1 MNAVSVGWGKRD
13 CGIKVP
19 WADCTWGLR
28 SRATF
33 APKFLRKAAG
43 ANCRLSAETDGTID
57 RIEEFSNIRR
67 SHDWPRRELRMNVVE
82 CGVPSGSMLSR
93 ELIERAYFRDSYR
106 APLSRTELG
115 IVDIFFGIFAH
126 HPLWM
131 KLLLIVRNKVA
142 SLAGLDAPTAS
153 EILHVE
159 IKDHYVVGEKIG
171 VWPIFSLS
179 EDEVVAGRNNKHMDF
194 RLSVLKVPD
203 GDGTNV
209 VVSTICTVHNLSGK
223 LYLFFVIPF
232 HRYGVRKLMANALA
246 ARRL

>member
-1 MNAVSVGWGKRD
+1 MS
-13 CGIKVP
+13 
-19 WADCTWGLR
+19 
-28 SRATF
+28 
-33 APKFLRKAAG
+33 
-43 ANCRLSAETDGTID
+43 
-57 RIEEFSNIRR
+57 
-67 SHDWPRRELRMNVVE
+67 VVE
-82 CGVPSGSMLSR
+82 CDVPSGSALSR

-159 IKDHYVVGEKIG
+159 MKNRYAVGEKIG

-179 EDEVVAGRNNKHMDF
+179 DDEIVAGRNNKHMDF
-194 RLSVLKVPD
+194 RLSVLKMP
-203 GDGTNV
+203 GADGTSV
-209 VVSTICTVHNLSGK
+209 VDALPSQRIFGPTPSGGGSRQLHLLAPWWGLDFDLFCTIIV
-223 LYLFFVIPF
+223 
-232 HRYGVRKLMANALA
+232 
-246 ARRL
+246 